1 MSDNTIS
8 TTVSSNVATNNS
20 SEKMNLP
27 AFSIKN
33 HVLTYMLSLVLILF
47 GLISYERIGVDRMP
61 EIEFPML
68 SVSTILPGGD
78 PSIIDASITNIV
90 ESAVNGIS
98 GIDDIQSSSLAGVS
112 VVMVRFDLNKNIDI
126 AFNEMQAKV
135 NEIIRLLPNGVETP
149 IVKKVEIG
157 GAPIMWL
164 SLEGDR
170 TLQQLNLYAK
180 NVIKKRLETISGVGN
195 VLIAGER
202 ERTLRVNLNIQQMSG
217 LGVTVEDVINAF
229 NREHIKMPGGFTI
242 AANQEQQLKLDL
254 EFHSIDQLK
263 KLIVGY
269 QENLPVF
276 LQEVANVEDGLED
289 FRRFASYNGKPTVG
303 LGLVKISG
311 ANTVAIVDEAKKRL
325 NEEILPQLPDGIN
338 LNIVVDDGNLIT
350 AIIDGLKEHL
360 FEGTLLAGVVVLLF
374 LMNMRS
380 TLIVITAIPVS
391 LLGAVAAIY
400 FAGFTFNTMT
410 MLGLLL
416 LIGVVVDDAIVVLE
430 NIFQKMEQDP
440 NADPATVAI
449 EGTSQVMFAILAA
462 TFTLVSL
469 FGAVIFMDGI
479 MGRFISSFAVVVVC
493 GVIISLFVSV
503 TLTPMLCAK
512 YLRVQKKHGR
522 VYQSLNNAFNKM
534 ERFYLSTLKFS
545 INNRLL
551 IIALTAVMVYSSGWF
566 MGQLGKGFLPE
577 EDKGRFVVS
586 LKTPLGSNINY
597 TLDRL
602 KRIESILQKHEE
614 IRGLFSTIGTGDK
627 GQVNQ
632 GAIYVN
638 LIPRDQRSLHQT
650 EIIEKV
656 RIDLAKV
663 PGVKVFAAPIPAVG
677 GQRGEPL
684 QFILKGPNLE
694 KVAELSTLL
703 TTHLEKI
710 PVIGTLDSNL
720 QLDMPELEVV
730 PLREKARE
738 VGLDSA
744 TITNALRVLVGGF
757 DVAKYNDIPGDG
769 ERYDIRLKMSDT
781 GLSSNNLQQIYLR
794 NNQGQLVRLD
804 SVTEFKTSIGPATIG
819 RFNLQYAA
827 TFYATPKIPEGDAAV
842 IVLEEASKILP
853 NGYQIELIGR
863 AKEFSKTAKHIMFAF
878 VTGLILIYM
887 TLASQFNSFIQP
899 LIVMMAQPLAI
910 IGGIAGLWI
919 GGHSLNIYSMI
930 GLVLLVGLVAKNSI
944 LLIDLT
950 NQMRAEGKPINQ
962 ALLDACPRR
971 LRPVLMTSLTV
982 IFSMFPAALG
992 LGAGADINAPLAVAV
1007 IGGMIS
1013 STLLTLVVVPAVYSL
1028 VESGLDKLAEM
1039 KVRIKRVV

>member
-1 MSDNTIS
+1 MSNSI
-8 TTVSSNVATNNS
+8 NS
-20 SEKMNLP
+20 SLEKSTATKMNLP

-47 GLISYERIGVDRMP
+47 GLISYERIGVDRLP
-61 EIEFPML
+61 DIEFPML

-78 PSIIDASITNIV
+78 PSIIDASVTNII
-90 ESAVNGIS
+90 ESAVNGIA
-98 GIDDIQSSSLAGVS
+98 GIESIQSSSLAGVS
-112 VVMVRFDLNKNIDI
+112 VVVVQFDLAKNIDI
-126 AFNEMQAKV
+126 AFNEMQAKI

-157 GAPIMWL
+157 GTPIMWL

-180 NVIKKRLETISGVGN
+180 NVVKKRLETISGVGN

-202 ERTLRVNLNIQQMSG
+202 ERTLRINLNVQQMAG
-217 LGVTVEDVINAF
+217 LGVTVKDVINAF
-229 NREHIKMPGGFTI
+229 NREHIKMPGGFTV

-254 EFHSIDQLK
+254 EFHSVDELK
-263 KLIVGY
+263 NLIVGY
-269 QENLPVF
+269 QGNLPIY
-276 LQEVANVEDGLED
+276 LQEVADVEDGLED
-289 FRRFASYNGKPTVG
+289 FRRFASYNGKPNVG

-311 ANTVAIVDEAKKRL
+311 ANTVAIIDEAKKRL
-325 NEEILPQLPDGIN
+325 VEEILPQLPDGIK
-338 LNIVVDDGNLIT
+338 LNIIVDDGDLIT
-350 AIIDGLKEHL
+350 AIIDGLKAHL
-360 FEGTLLAGVVVLLF
+360 FEGTLLAGAVVLLF

-430 NIFQKMEQDP
+430 NIFQKMEQYPD
-440 NADPATVAI
+440 ADPAEVAI

-462 TFTLVSL
+462 TFTLVAL
-469 FGAVIFMDGI
+469 FGAVVFMDGI
-479 MGRFISSFAVVVVC
+479 IGRFVGSFAVVVVF
-493 GVIISLFVSV
+493 GVVISLFVSV

-522 VYQSLNNAFNKM
+522 VYQTLNNAFNKM
-534 ERFYLSTLKFS
+534 ERFYSSTLKFS
-545 INNRLL
+545 INHRLL
-551 IIALTAVMVYSSGWF
+551 VVGLTIAVVYSSGWF
-566 MGQLGKGFLPE
+566 MGQLGKGFMPE
-577 EDKGRFVVS
+577 EDQGRFIVS
-586 LKTPLGSNINY
+586 LKTPLGSSINY

-602 KRIESILQKHEE
+602 KKIESILQKHEE
-614 IRGLFSTIGTGDK
+614 VHGLFSTIGTGDK

-632 GAIYVN
+632 GEIYVS
-638 LIPRDQRSLHQT
+638 LIAREQRELHQT
-650 EIIEKV
+650 QTIEKV
-656 RIDLAKV
+656 RLDLAHV
-663 PGVKVFAAPIPAVG
+663 PGVKVFAAPVPTVG

-684 QFILKGPNLE
+684 QFVLKGPNLE
-694 KVAELSTLL
+694 KVAELSKVL
-703 TTHLEKI
+703 TNRLEQI
-710 PVIGTLDSNL
+710 AVIGALDSNL

-730 PLREKARE
+730 PLRAKARE

-744 TITNALRVLVGGF
+744 SISNALRVLVGGF

-769 ERYDIRLKMSDT
+769 ERYDIRLKMSDN
-781 GLSSNNLQQIYLR
+781 GLNTNKLQQIYLR
-794 NNQGQLVRLD
+794 NNEGQLVRLD
-804 SVTEFKTSIGPATIG
+804 SVTQFNTGIGPATIG
-819 RFNLQYAA
+819 RYNLQYAA
-827 TFYATPKIPEGDAAV
+827 TFYATPSIPEGDASV

-878 VTGLILIYM
+878 GTGLILIYM

-899 LIVMMAQPLAI
+899 LIVMVAQPLAI

-982 IFSMFPAALG
+982 IFSMTPAAMG

-1028 VESGLDKLAEM
+1028 VENGLSKLAGLEFW
-1039 KVRIKRVV
+1039 KQKIY